1 MRLGLLLHIIWRLQG
16 RPERTMTNR
25 CEVGP
30 RLQKPGDMIMA
41 AASSMSAIC
50 KICLAC
56 RRGSYEFKSICFPPE
71 RDDIAK

>member
-1 MRLGLLLHIIWRLQG
+1 
-16 RPERTMTNR
+16 MTNR